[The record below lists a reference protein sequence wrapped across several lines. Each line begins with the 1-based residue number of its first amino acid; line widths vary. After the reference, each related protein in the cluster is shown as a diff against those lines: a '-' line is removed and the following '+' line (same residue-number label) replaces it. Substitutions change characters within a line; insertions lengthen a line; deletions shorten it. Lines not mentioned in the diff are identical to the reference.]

1 MGSNWTAPE
10 GVGGVYVVLY
20 TSLFYLE
27 SNNVRRSFL
36 VPYTVVCDLW
46 LVVIVIKSDLL

>member
-1 MGSNWTAPE
+1 MEWS
-10 GVGGVYVVLY
+10 YDVLY

-27 SNNVRRSFL
+27 SNNVLRSFL

-46 LVVIVIKSDLL
+46 LVVISVIDSNLL